1 MAENDEKPQ
10 EKPAPKPQEKPAA
23 PAKAKPYLDVEKRHL
38 GTFRNWK
45 GQEHAAY
52 VAFNDDKRGFE
63 VKCAKTHRAFKPVV
77 FQHHDELKAHKVSF
91 VPNGRSEAI
100 K

>member
-1 MAENDEKPQ
+1 MGETETDAKPQ
-10 EKPAPKPQEKPAA
+10 DKPKTDAKPQA

-52 VAFNDDKRGFE
+52 VAYNDDKRGFE

-77 FQHHDELKAHKVSF
+77 FQHHDELKHHKVSF
-91 VPNGRSEAI
+91 LPSGKSEPI